1 MANEDNSNDDNVITP
16 PVDRSPRRDP
26 SWPES
31 VEIFDT
37 TLRDGSQ
44 FEGINLTVED
54 KLRVARA
61 LDELGVHWIEGG
73 YPGANPKDEEFFRR
87 AAKELHLQNATMVA
101 FGSTRRPLG
110 RSDDDPTLRTLLQ
123 AGVSTACIVGK
134 GWDYH
139 VLEALRTTL
148 AEGVAMVGESV
159 QFLKAGGLR
168 VFFDCEHFFDG
179 YKRNPEF
186 TLRVLEAAAVN
197 GADCLVLCDTNGGA
211 LPHEVAPIV
220 AEVARH
226 FAGVQIGIHTQND
239 TGCAVPNAIAAVI
252 SGATQVQVT
261 MNGYG
266 ERTGNCDLTQM
277 VPNLTLKMGIRT
289 LPPGRIDRLT
299 EISRTVAELV
309 NLPHQNGAPYVGQ
322 SAFAHKA
329 GLHASALARRPDSYE
344 HIDPSLVGNGTRFL
358 VGDLS
363 GRATMEHKAKELG
376 LELDAKELGQVL
388 DQLKVLENSG
398 YFFETAD
405 ASLEL
410 LMRRATG
417 WRPDFFELESFRV
430 TVEHRPGARGDLV
443 ENPLGHAE
451 GIETECTIK
460 LAVNGE
466 RILAT
471 GEGNGPVNALDAAL
485 RGAVADRYPQLESVS
500 LADYKVR
507 VLSRGSGTG
516 AVVRVLID
524 STNGHRTW
532 TTMGVSE
539 NIIEASWQALVDS
552 ITYALLHGG

>member
-1 MANEDNSNDDNVITP
+1 MANEDTPVMP

-87 AAKELHLQNATMVA
+87 AAKELNLQNATMVA

-110 RSDDDPTLRTLLQ
+110 RSDDDPTLRTLVQ

-148 AEGVAMVGESV
+148 DEGVAMVGESV

-211 LPHEVAPIV
+211 LPHEVEPIV
-220 AEVARH
+220 AEVVRH
-226 FAGVQIGIHTQND
+226 FSGVQIGIHTQND

-309 NLPHQNGAPYVGQ
+309 NLAHQNGAPYVGQ

-329 GLHASALARRPDSYE
+329 GLHTSALARRPDSYE

-376 LELDAKELGQVL
+376 LELDAKELGAVL

-417 WRPDFFELESFRV
+417 WRPDYFELESFRV

-460 LAVNGE
+460 LRVNGE

-485 RGAVADRYPQLESVS
+485 RAAIAGRYPQLVGVS

-552 ITYALLHGG
+552 ITYALLHAN

>member
-1 MANEDNSNDDNVITP
+1 MATNTPDMP
-16 PVDRSPRRDP
+16 PVDRSARYDP
-26 SWPES
+26 SWPAS

-44 FEGINLTVED
+44 FEGINLTVQD

-61 LDELGVHWIEGG
+61 LDDLGVHWIEGG

-87 AAKELHLQNATMVA
+87 AKTELDLSSAQLVA
-101 FGSTRRPLG
+101 FGSTRKPLG
-110 RSDDDPTLRTLLQ
+110 RSDDDPTLRTLVNS
-123 AGVSTACIVGK
+123 GVSTACIVGK

-139 VLEALRTTL
+139 VIEALRTTL
-148 AEGVAMVGESV
+148 DEGVAMVGESV
-159 QFLKAGGLR
+159 KFLASTGMR

-197 GADCLVLCDTNGGA
+197 GASTLVLCDTNGGS
-211 LPHEVAPIV
+211 LPHEVEPIV
-220 AEVARH
+220 RDIVRH

-239 TGCAVPNAIAAVI
+239 TGCAVPNALVAVI
-252 SGATQVQVT
+252 AGATQLQVT

-277 VPNLTLKMGIRT
+277 VPNLTLKMGIET
-289 LPPGRIDRLT
+289 LPPGGIAKLT
-299 EISRTVAELV
+299 EVSHHIAEIV
-309 NLPHQNGAPYVGQ
+309 NLPHLNAAPYVGR

-329 GLHASALARRPDSYE
+329 GLHTSALARRPDSYE
-344 HIDPSLVGNGTRFL
+344 HVDPATVGNGTRFL

-376 LELDAKELGQVL
+376 LELDAKQLGLVL
-388 DQLKVLENSG
+388 DQLKVLENAG

-417 WRPDFFELESFRV
+417 WRPEFFELESFKV
-430 TVEHRPGARGDLV
+430 SVEHRPGARHDLV

-460 LAVNGE
+460 LRVNGE
-466 RILAT
+466 RIVAT

-485 RGAVADRYPQLESVS
+485 RLAIADQFPRLSRVV
-500 LADYKVR
+500 LCDYKVR

-516 AVVRVLID
+516 AVVRVLI
-524 STNGHRTW
+524 R
-532 TTMGVSE
+532 SE
-539 NIIEASWQALVDS
+539 ERRVGKECA
-552 ITYALLHGG
+552 